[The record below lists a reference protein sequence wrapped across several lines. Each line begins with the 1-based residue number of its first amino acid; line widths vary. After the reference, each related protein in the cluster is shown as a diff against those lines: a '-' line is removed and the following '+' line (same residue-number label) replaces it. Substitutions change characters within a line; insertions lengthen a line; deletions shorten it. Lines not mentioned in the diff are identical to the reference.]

1 MGSWMCAA
9 PGKTKQC
16 CCLELLQEEIPAS
29 SLLGT
34 SQPGQ
39 PFSDPKLAFL
49 NTLENLGFGGMLE
62 DVCGPQKHCMT
73 SASTFWVFTEG
84 FPQ

>member
-1 MGSWMCAA
+1 MDSWTCAA
-9 PGKTKQC
+9 LGKTKQC
-16 CCLELLQEEIPAS
+16 CCLELLQEESPAS

-39 PFSDPKLAFL
+39 SFSDPKLDFL
-49 NTLENLGFGGMLE
+49 NSLENLGFGGMLE
-62 DVCGPQKHCMT
+62 DVCGTQKHWMT
-73 SASTFWVFTEG
+73 SALTFWVTTVG